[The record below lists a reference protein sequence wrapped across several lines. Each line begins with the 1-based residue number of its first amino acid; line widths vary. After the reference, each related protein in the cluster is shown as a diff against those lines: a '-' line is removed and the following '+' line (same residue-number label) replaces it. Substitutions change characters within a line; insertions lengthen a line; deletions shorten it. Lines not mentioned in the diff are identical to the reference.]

1 MYYIKKGKKVVATSD
16 PDEVTKENFVCEPG
30 AENKVHCKLEKYEF
44 DRETGEKK
52 AVTNQVRADNPG
64 DFERFAP
71 IWKRQGM
78 TITMLHD
85 PREGVEQSDVAAKLA
100 KLNAASDENQDENG
114 NGEIPTEE
122 DWKKTVEAKELAEQR
137 AAEYE
142 ARLAEMEA
150 LFAEKEAKMK
160 AEAEAAAKAV
170 QEAVEA
176 KVKAEEEARLKA
188 EAEGKETKGKT
199 K

>member
-1 MYYIKKGKKVVATSD
+1 MYYIKKGKKVVPTSD

-85 PREGVEQSDVAAKLA
+85 PREGMEQNDVAAKLA
-100 KLNAASDENQDENG
+100 KLNAALDEDQDENE
-114 NGEIPTEE
+114 NGETPTEE
-122 DWKKTVEAKELAEQR
+122 DWKKTVEAKEQAEER
-137 AAEYE
+137 AAALE
-142 ARLAEMEA
+142 AELAEMKA
-150 LFAEKEAKMK
+150 K
-160 AEAEAAAKAV
+160 AEAEAKAAFEAQEKA
-170 QEAVEA
+170 
-176 KVKAEEEARLKA
+176 KA
-188 EAEGKETKGKT
+188 EAAEKAKAEAEAKAKAEEGKETKGKT